1 MADIFTETLNFIIAF
16 FRNPALL
23 LGIITAVGLWLQK
36 RPWEQVIT
44 SGIKAAIGVLLILAG
59 AGLLANAI
67 APINTIIS
75 IMRNTPAVNVTIGTD
90 KIILEY
96 GTEIGIAIILGWIL
110 NLVLARLLPTKY
122 VMLTGHLIFWDAFW
136 FLVIFRFVGG
146 LTGISLIIATALWIG
161 FRWIYQPFYTHF
173 FDEEV
178 NNNEGFVLGHTASLV
193 VLFTGL
199 ITKPLGKVFKLEK
212 SEQKSEEELPAILRF
227 FRDPYVFLPVA
238 YMLIYLILA
247 AFDWGLV
254 AQVGGMNPIIFSLL
268 QGLYFG
274 AGFAVLMQGVRMLIG
289 ELIPAF
295 QGFAEK
301 VVPQA
306 KPALDCPLFFPYS
319 PIGMAVGGFVGVI
332 TMVAMSL
339 LFTVMGYPYFV
350 YAPTMSVW
358 FHGATGGVY
367 GDHYAGK
374 TGMIIGGVIAG
385 VLMAVGS
392 ALLIPIVG
400 FAVGDFLSW
409 AADTDYVIY
418 GLLLAWLLGLFKS

>member
-1 MADIFTETLNFIIAF
+1 MDVLIDILNFIVAIF
-16 FRNPALL
+16 KNPALL
-23 LGIITAVGLWLQK
+23 LGIITGVGLYLQK
-36 RPWEQVIT
+36 RPGEQVLT
-44 SGIKAAIGVLLILAG
+44 SSIKAAIGVLLILAG
-59 AGLLANAI
+59 SGLIVDAVG
-67 APINTIIS
+67 PINTIIS
-75 IMRNTPAVNVTIGTD
+75 TLRHTPPVEVTVGTD
-90 KIILEY
+90 NIILEY
-96 GTEIGIAIILGWIL
+96 GSEIGLAIILGFAL
-110 NLVLARLLPTKY
+110 NLILARLTPFKY

-146 LTGISLIIATALWIG
+146 ITGIGLILATGIWIG
-161 FRWIYQPFYTHF
+161 LRWIYQPFYTHF

-178 NNNEGFVLGHTASLV
+178 NGKAGFVLGHTASLP

-199 ITKPLGKVFKLEK
+199 ISKPLGKAFGLEK
-212 SEQKSEEELPAILRF
+212 KEEKSEEEISAIFRF
-227 FRDPYVFLPVA
+227 FRDPYVFLPVVYA
-238 YMLIYLILA
+238 LLYLILVI
-247 AFDWGLV
+247 FDWSLV
-254 AQVGGMNPIIFSLL
+254 ASVGGMNPILYAIL
-268 QGLYFG
+268 QGLSFG

-295 QGFAEK
+295 TGFAEK
-301 VVPQA
+301 VVPNA

-319 PIGMAVGGFVGVI
+319 ATGMAIGGFVGVV
-332 TMVAMSL
+332 TMVLMSL

-350 YAPTMSVW
+350 YAPTMSAW
-358 FHGATGGVY
+358 FHGATAGVY

-374 TGMIIGGVIAG
+374 VGIILGGIIAG

-418 GLLLAWLLGLFKS
+418 GLLLAWFLMLFK

>member
-1 MADIFTETLNFIIAF
+1 MVITAVDILNFIVALF
-16 FRNPALL
+16 KNPALL
-23 LGIITAVGLWLQK
+23 LGIITGIGLWLQK
-36 RPWEQVIT
+36 KPWEQIIT
-44 SGIKAAIGVLLILAG
+44 SSIKAAIGVLLILAG
-59 AGLLANAI
+59 AGLLADAI

-75 IMRNTPAVNVTIGTD
+75 ILRQTPQVVVEIGTD
-90 KIILEY
+90 QIILEY
-96 GTEIGIAIILGWIL
+96 GTEIGIAIILGWVL
-110 NLVLARLLPTKY
+110 NLILARLLPTRY
-122 VMLTGHLIFWDAFW
+122 IMLTGHLIFWDAFW

-178 NNNEGFVLGHTASLV
+178 NNNAGFVLGHTASLV
-193 VLFTGL
+193 VLITGL
-199 ITKPLGKVFKLEK
+199 ITKPLGKALKLKKTEEK
-212 SEQKSEEELPAILRF
+212 SIEELPAIIRF

-238 YMLIYLILA
+238 YILIYLVLTAIA
-247 AFDWGLV
+247 PGLV
-254 AQVGGMNPIIFSLL
+254 AKIGNMNPIVFSIL

-319 PIGMAVGGFVGVI
+319 PIGMAVGGFVAVI
-332 TMVAMSL
+332 TMVAVSIFL
-339 LFTVMGYPYFV
+339 TLIGYPYFV

-374 TGMIIGGVIAG
+374 VGMILGGIIAG
-385 VLMAVGS
+385 VLMAIGS
-392 ALLIPIVG
+392 ALLIPVIG

-418 GLLLAWLLGLFKS
+418 GVILVWLIGLFKH

>member
-1 MADIFTETLNFIIAF
+1 MAITAVDILDFIIAF
-16 FRNPALL
+16 FKNPALL
-23 LGIITAVGLWLQK
+23 LGIITGIGLWLQK
-36 RPWEQVIT
+36 RPWEQIIT
-44 SGIKAAIGVLLILAG
+44 SSIKAAIGVLLILSG
-59 AGLLANAI
+59 AGLLSDAI

-75 IMRNTPAVNVTIGTD
+75 ILRQTPQVVVEIGTD
-90 KIILEY
+90 QILLEY

-110 NLVLARLLPTKY
+110 NLILARLLPTKY
-122 VMLTGHLIFWDAFW
+122 IMLTGHLIFWDAFW

-146 LTGISLIIATALWIG
+146 LTGIPLIIATALWIG

-178 NNNEGFVLGHTASLV
+178 NNNAGFVLGHTASLV
-193 VLFTGL
+193 VLITGL
-199 ITKPLGKVFKLEK
+199 ITKPLGKALKLKKTEEK
-212 SEQKSEEELPAILRF
+212 SIEELPAIIRF

-238 YMLIYLILA
+238 YILIYLVLTAIA
-247 AFDWGLV
+247 PGLV
-254 AQVGGMNPIIFSLL
+254 AQVGGMNPIVFSLL

-319 PIGMAVGGFVGVI
+319 PIGMAVGGFIGVI
-332 TMVAMSL
+332 TMVAVSIFL
-339 LFTVMGYPYFV
+339 TLIGYPYFV
-350 YAPTMSVW
+350 YAPTMSAW

-367 GDHYAGK
+367 GDRYAGK
-374 TGMIIGGVIAG
+374 VGMILGGIIAG
-385 VLMAVGS
+385 VLMAIGS
-392 ALLIPIVG
+392 ALLIPVIG

-418 GLLLAWLLGLFKS
+418 GVILVWLIGLFKH